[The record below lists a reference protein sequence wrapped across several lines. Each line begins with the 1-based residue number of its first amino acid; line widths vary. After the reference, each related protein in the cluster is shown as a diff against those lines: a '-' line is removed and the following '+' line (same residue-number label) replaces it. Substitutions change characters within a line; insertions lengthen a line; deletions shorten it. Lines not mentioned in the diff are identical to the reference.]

1 MITAI
6 WAFLMDACI
15 GDPQSRWHPVALMG
29 RLIAWLEKVFYR
41 REDSPGRQF
50 LSGSILVILVL
61 LISYELAAGLIYL
74 SYRLPVSWGSEVL
87 SALMLAFMISPR
99 SLAQAG
105 RRIYDCLVHGDLAGA
120 RRATGCIVGRD
131 TEQLDDAELARAA
144 VESVAENTSDGT
156 IAPLFWF
163 AIGGV
168 PLAVLYRAAN
178 TMDSMLGYK
187 NERYLYFGRPAARL
201 DDVLNY
207 IPARL
212 TGMLFV
218 MSAFLLGYDGHNALR
233 VMRRDAAKH
242 PSPNGG
248 YAEAAMAG
256 ALQIRLGGEN
266 SYFGQKTFRAYMGDV
281 LTAIVPQHILAA
293 NRMMYTAVML
303 FLTLA
308 VLLFQWCGFSSFSL
322 DWLFV

>member
-218 MSAFLLGYDGHNALR
+218 MSAFLLGYDGRLYGRRAHGHRAAAYSRGKPHDVYGGDALS
-233 VMRRDAAKH
+233 DAGF
-242 PSPNGG
+242 S
-248 YAEAAMAG
+248 
-256 ALQIRLGGEN
+256 ALSMVWFQQFQPGLVVRLKGR
-266 SYFGQKTFRAYMGDV
+266 QDA
-281 LTAIVPQHILAA
+281 
-293 NRMMYTAVML
+293 L
-303 FLTLA
+303 FLGCLA
-308 VLLFQWCGFSSFSL
+308 I
-322 DWLFV
+322 